1 MSKLKA
7 LLLTQGMH
15 GMVSQ
20 VEGLAKA
27 LNLNYK
33 HQEIKLK
40 KFWNFIPPFLTPIS
54 MSILESQFIFDSK
67 VIISCGRKSVI
78 PSLALKKKYK
88 EKIFT
93 IHIQDPKVSLDKF
106 DLIICPEHDNITGNN
121 VIKTTGAIH
130 YLSEKE
136 ISKENNYLKIDK
148 ENKKII
154 AFIIGGPNKYYTFS
168 EKEIDFLFNK
178 IKSIF
183 TRDKYKLV
191 VIPSYRTPSDIIK
204 KAFNS
209 FGHDHMVI
217 KDVDK
222 KAYLSALSISDY
234 IVVTCDS
241 TSMISEAAITGKPIY
256 VAQMNSSKNNLRFQ
270 KFFSQFKQL
279 NIIKDLT
286 DKIDLW
292 SYSKLDEVNRISPL
306 INEKIKKMELFKSLE
321 SRTKSFNDPFKHFE
335 INQPLT
341 KEAIE
346 EISNADIVDPKKENL
361 NYDGTRALDGGDGA
375 FRSGIKDG
383 GKAKKIRC
391 YVTKENANQFPHLK
405 NFIEELRSPKVY
417 K

>member
-20 VEGLAKA
+20 AEGLAKA

-40 KFWNFIPPFLTPIS
+40 KFWNFIPPSLTPIS
-54 MSILESQFIFDSK
+54 MNVLETKFIFDSK
-67 VIISCGRKSVI
+67 VVISCGRKSVI

-88 EKIFT
+88 EKVFT
-93 IHIQDPKVSLDKF
+93 IHIQDPKVSIEKF
-106 DLIICPEHDNITGNN
+106 DLIICPEHDNLTGKN
-121 VIKTTGAIH
+121 VIETTGAIH
-130 YLSEKE
+130 YISEKE
-136 ISKENNYLKIDK
+136 ISKEENYLQIDK
-148 ENKKII
+148 ENKKVI
-154 AFIIGGPNKYYTFS
+154 AFILGGPNKYYTFS
-168 EKEIDFLFNK
+168 DKEIDFLFNK
-178 IKSIF
+178 IKTIF

-191 VIPSYRTPSDIIK
+191 IIPSYRTPSDIIK

-217 KDVDK
+217 KELDK
-222 KAYLSALSISDY
+222 KAYLSALGISDY

-256 VAQMNSSKNNLRFQ
+256 VAQMNPKKNNLRFQ

-292 SYSKLDEVNRISPL
+292 SYNRLDEVNRISPL
-306 INEKIKKMELFKSLE
+306 INEKIKK
-321 SRTKSFNDPFKHFE
+321 N
-335 INQPLT
+335 
-341 KEAIE
+341 
-346 EISNADIVDPKKENL
+346 
-361 NYDGTRALDGGDGA
+361 
-375 FRSGIKDG
+375 GI
-383 GKAKKIRC
+383 I
-391 YVTKENANQFPHLK
+391 
-405 NFIEELRSPKVY
+405 
-417 K
+417 

>member
-15 GMVSQ
+15 GMISQ

-40 KFWNFIPPFLTPIS
+40 KFWEYIPPFLTPPS
-54 MSILESQFIFDSK
+54 MSVLETQFIFDSK

-78 PSLALKKKYK
+78 PSIALKKKYK

-93 IHIQDPKVSLDKF
+93 IHIQDPKVSVDKF
-106 DLIICPEHDNITGNN
+106 DLIICPEHDNLEGKN

-130 YLSEKE
+130 YISEKE
-136 ISKENNYLKIDK
+136 IFKERNYLQIDK
-148 ENKKII
+148 ENKKVITL
-154 AFIIGGPNKYYTFS
+154 IIGGPNKYYAFS
-168 EKEIDFLFNK
+168 DKEINFLFNK
-178 IKSIF
+178 IKTIF

-191 VIPSYRTPSDIIK
+191 IIPSYRTPLDIIK
-204 KAFNS
+204 KAYNS
-209 FGHDHMVI
+209 FGHDHIVI
-217 KDVDK
+217 KEIDK

-256 VAQMNSSKNNLRFQ
+256 VAQMEPKKNNLRFQ

-279 NIIKDLT
+279 NIIEDLT

-292 SYSKLDEVNRISPL
+292 SYNKLDEVNRISL
-306 INEKIKKMELFKSLE
+306 QINEKIKKNGM
-321 SRTKSFNDPFKHFE
+321 
-335 INQPLT
+335 I
-341 KEAIE
+341 
-346 EISNADIVDPKKENL
+346 
-361 NYDGTRALDGGDGA
+361 
-375 FRSGIKDG
+375 
-383 GKAKKIRC
+383 
-391 YVTKENANQFPHLK
+391 
-405 NFIEELRSPKVY
+405 
-417 K
+417 

>member
-54 MSILESQFIFDSK
+54 MSVLENQFIFDSK

-121 VIKTTGAIH
+121 IIKTTGAIH
-130 YLSEKE
+130 YLSDKE

-154 AFIIGGPNKYYTFS
+154 AFIIGGPNKYYNYS

-209 FGHDHMVI
+209 FGHDHMVV

-256 VAQMNSSKNNLRFQ
+256 VAHMKPSKNNSRFQ

-306 INEKIKKMELFKSLE
+306 IKEKMKK
-321 SRTKSFNDPFKHFE
+321 N
-335 INQPLT
+335 
-341 KEAIE
+341 
-346 EISNADIVDPKKENL
+346 
-361 NYDGTRALDGGDGA
+361 
-375 FRSGIKDG
+375 GI
-383 GKAKKIRC
+383 I
-391 YVTKENANQFPHLK
+391 
-405 NFIEELRSPKVY
+405 
-417 K
+417 

>member
-33 HQEIKLK
+33 HQKIKLK

-54 MSILESQFIFDSK
+54 LSVLESQFIFDSK

-93 IHIQDPKVSLDKF
+93 IHIQNPKVSLDKF
-106 DLIICPEHDNITGNN
+106 DLIVCPEHDNITGNN

-154 AFIIGGPNKYYTFS
+154 AFIIGGPNKYYAFS

-209 FGHDHMVI
+209 FGHDHMVV

-256 VAQMNSSKNNLRFQ
+256 VAQMKPNKNNLRFQ

-306 INEKIKKMELFKSLE
+306 INAKIKK
-321 SRTKSFNDPFKHFE
+321 N
-335 INQPLT
+335 
-341 KEAIE
+341 
-346 EISNADIVDPKKENL
+346 
-361 NYDGTRALDGGDGA
+361 
-375 FRSGIKDG
+375 GI
-383 GKAKKIRC
+383 I
-391 YVTKENANQFPHLK
+391 
-405 NFIEELRSPKVY
+405 
-417 K
+417 

>member
-15 GMVSQ
+15 GMISQ

-40 KFWNFIPPFLTPIS
+40 KFWNFIPPSLTPIS
-54 MSILESQFIFDSK
+54 MSVLENQFIFDSK

-154 AFIIGGPNKYYTFS
+154 AFIIGGPNKYYTYS

-217 KDVDK
+217 KDIDK

-256 VAQMNSSKNNLRFQ
+256 VAQMNSRKNNLRFQ

-306 INEKIKKMELFKSLE
+306 INEKIKK
-321 SRTKSFNDPFKHFE
+321 N
-335 INQPLT
+335 
-341 KEAIE
+341 
-346 EISNADIVDPKKENL
+346 
-361 NYDGTRALDGGDGA
+361 
-375 FRSGIKDG
+375 GI
-383 GKAKKIRC
+383 I
-391 YVTKENANQFPHLK
+391 
-405 NFIEELRSPKVY
+405 
-417 K
+417 

>member
-78 PSLALKKKYK
+78 PSIALKKKYK
-88 EKIFT
+88 EKVFT

-121 VIKTTGAIH
+121 VIKTIGAIH

-154 AFIIGGPNKYYTFS
+154 AFIIGGPNKYYSYS

-209 FGHDHMVI
+209 FGHDHMVV

-241 TSMISEAAITGKPIY
+241 ISMISEAAITGKPIY
-256 VAQMNSSKNNLRFQ
+256 VAQMKPSKNNLRFQ

-306 INEKIKKMELFKSLE
+306 INAKIKK
-321 SRTKSFNDPFKHFE
+321 N
-335 INQPLT
+335 
-341 KEAIE
+341 
-346 EISNADIVDPKKENL
+346 
-361 NYDGTRALDGGDGA
+361 
-375 FRSGIKDG
+375 GI
-383 GKAKKIRC
+383 I
-391 YVTKENANQFPHLK
+391 
-405 NFIEELRSPKVY
+405 
-417 K
+417 